1 MKIYLSSTYRDLK
14 DHRSMLALAM
24 RKAQYDVM
32 MMEEYVARDQ
42 LVEFACQGDVV
53 SCDLYVGLF
62 AWRYGHI
69 PEDNNPAGRSVTE
82 MEYTSAEDKITR
94 LVFILKDE
102 AEWPAELK
110 DDDLTRIKEF
120 RKNLKKTCAAYFA
133 DNAQLVGEVLA
144 ALRTVE
150 CTRIARPLDAIEV
163 IKQAQDFGPSYLM
176 NIKEKLNAFG
186 EADFVELQLG
196 PTPWW
201 NTRLHLVAA
210 LAEEINPHVQVVF
223 VDAERK
229 YIIMAPPAEIRQR
242 LEQKWPNL
250 ERAYSEFRK
259 EAPGIDSIEDN
270 LWRYPMAV
278 EASFGGQEEKVK
290 TVLTSRQLGTD
301 LGIRNHAER
310 VEVENIGQVFLQ
322 REIVR
327 RESPFVALVR
337 NGRLEGLVDTNQL
350 ARKVAGAALA
360 QILNG

>member
-14 DHRSMLALAM
+14 DQRSMLALAM
-24 RKAQYDVM
+24 KKAKYDVM
-32 MMEEYVARDQ
+32 MMEEYAARDQ

-53 SCDLYVGLF
+53 TCDVYVGLV

-69 PEDNNPAGRSVTE
+69 PENNNPTRKSVTE

-94 LVFILKDE
+94 LVFMLKDE
-102 AEWPAELK
+102 AEWPAEQK
-110 DDDLTRIKEF
+110 DEDLTRINEF
-120 RKNLKKTCAAYFA
+120 RNNLKNFCAGYFA
-133 DNAQLVGEVLA
+133 DNAELVGEVLA
-144 ALRTVE
+144 ALRTTE

-163 IKQAQDFGPSYLM
+163 IRKAQEFGPSYMM
-176 NIKEKLNAFG
+176 NIKEKLNAFR

-229 YIIMAPPAEIRQR
+229 FITMAPPAEIRRR
-242 LEQKWPNL
+242 LEQQWPNL
-250 ERAYSEFRK
+250 QQAYSEFRK
-259 EAPGIDSIEDN
+259 ETPDIDSVEDS
-270 LWRYPMAV
+270 LWRYPLAV
-278 EASFGGQEEKVK
+278 VAIFGDQEEKVK
-290 TVLTSRQLGTD
+290 KVLTSRQLGTE
-301 LGIRNHAER
+301 LGIKNHADR
-310 VEVENIGQVFLQ
+310 VEVENVGQVFLQ
-322 REIVR
+322 REILD